1 MRRPATAARGGHRS
15 KTAEE
20 PAPRRTLWAI
30 VALGALGV
38 ALSIELARIHAGAHA
53 GETSFCSLSEVVNCD
68 RVATSRFSV
77 VLGLPVAVW
86 GIGGF
91 ALVTALAAAGLA
103 RRRPHPAWPRGL
115 LVLTCGAC
123 VAASIALALVSKLAI
138 GAWCLVCAAGW
149 AVSVALLV
157 ASWRALPA
165 AGLGAA
171 LAADWAAM
179 KARPQRS
186 IAIAGALLGAAAVAA
201 VVYPHYWDRPARAAP
216 AGSAAAQPRARSGTI
231 VLYSDYECPFCA
243 RAHETERAALAA
255 HPEIR
260 IVKRH
265 FPLDDA
271 CNPKVKRKIH
281 PGACELARAGIC
293 AEAQGLSAEMDDALY
308 RSQGQGARALDVARE
323 VGLDLDRFRAC
334 LASRETQA
342 RLDADI
348 AQAIRDGV
356 RALPTY
362 VADGALYTGALPP
375 DLLPPQPA
383 TATGR

>member
-1 MRRPATAARGGHRS
+1 MRRSPSAARGGHRS

-20 PAPRRTLWAI
+20 ALPRRTLWAI

-38 ALSIELARIHAGAHA
+38 ALSIELARIHVGAHA

-86 GIGGF
+86 GIAGF
-91 ALVTALAAAGLA
+91 ALVTALAVAALA

-115 LVLTCGAC
+115 LAVTCGAC
-123 VAASIALALVSKLAI
+123 VAASIVLAFVSKLAI
-138 GAWCLVCAAGW
+138 GAWCLLCAAGW
-149 AVSVALLV
+149 GVSVALLA

-171 LAADWAAM
+171 VAADWAAM
-179 KARPQRS
+179 RARPLRT
-186 IAIAGALLGAAAVAA
+186 IAFAGALLAAIALAGVI
-201 VVYPHYWDRPARAAP
+201 YPHYWDRPPQPAPPAAAQP
-216 AGSAAAQPRARSGTI
+216 AQPRARSGTI

-243 RAHETERAALAA
+243 RAHEAERGALAA
-255 HPEIR
+255 HPELK

-293 AEAQGLSAEMDDALY
+293 AEAQGRSAEMDDALY

-342 RLDADI
+342 RLDEDI
-348 AQAIRDGV
+348 AHAIRDGV

-375 DLLPPQPA
+375 DLLPPS
-383 TATGR
+383 TAAGR